1 MVVKM
6 ITKDM
11 TVEEVLRKYPQTKQ
25 VLLAHGFCDCC
36 GGNLTL
42 EEGAR
47 ARSINIENLLRLL
60 NAN

>member
-1 MVVKM
+1 M

-11 TVEEVLRKYPQTKQ
+11 TVVEVLRRYPHVKQ

-47 ARSINIENLLRLL
+47 ARSIDIENLLRVL

>member
-1 MVVKM
+1 M

-11 TVEEVLRKYPQTKQ
+11 TLAEVLRGHPQTRQ

-47 ARSINIENLLRLL
+47 ARGISVEKLLKALNINF
-60 NAN
+60 

>member
-1 MVVKM
+1 M

-11 TVEEVLRKYPQTKQ
+11 TLAEVLRRYPQTRQ

-47 ARSINIENLLRLL
+47 TRGISVEKLLKTLNINF
-60 NAN
+60 